1 MTVYIYRN
9 SSNYLSSISLNR
21 YKLEL
26 TIPFT
31 GKHWGIDPHVEKSI
45 RSQGK
50 LISYSGRLRNSR
62 DFEIL
67 CQDSIS
73 SLSLVLKSS
82 ALCPHLHRILGPR
95 NKVSGNFICFWSVK
109 MHFNSFYQLW
119 NGLAFFWRINTSS
132 ENLWYS
138 RVDIRNVYRG
148 LSLFVVSGRSVYRIS
163 QVIYNRIYV

>member
-62 DFEIL
+62 GFEIL

-73 SLSLVLKSS
+73 SLSLQIFSIMS
-82 ALCPHLHRILGPR
+82 APPPYPGAEKQGKWEFHLFL
-95 NKVSGNFICFWSVK
+95 ICKNASF
-109 MHFNSFYQLW
+109 SFYQLW
-119 NGLAFFWRINTSS
+119 NGLAFLAYKHIIRKFVIFSS
-132 ENLWYS
+132 
-138 RVDIRNVYRG
+138 G
-148 LSLFVVSGRSVYRIS
+148 H
-163 QVIYNRIYV
+163 

>member
-82 ALCPHLHRILGPR
+82 ALCPHLHRTLGPR

-109 MHFNSFYQLW
+109 MHLFPFTNYEMGSL
-119 NGLAFFWRINTSS
+119 FFGRINTSS

-163 QVIYNRIYV
+163 QIIYNRIYV

>member
-62 DFEIL
+62 GFEIL

-73 SLSLVLKSS
+73 SLSLVFKSS
-82 ALCPHLHRILGPR
+82 ALCPHLHRTLGPR

-109 MHFNSFYQLW
+109 MHLFPFTNYEM
-119 NGLAFFWRINTSS
+119 G
-132 ENLWYS
+132 
-138 RVDIRNVYRG
+138 
-148 LSLFVVSGRSVYRIS
+148 SLFFGVQTHHQKICDILEWTLEMFTEDFRSLSSLAEVYTVSPK
-163 QVIYNRIYV
+163 

>member
-31 GKHWGIDPHVEKSI
+31 GKHWGIDPHVKKSI

-62 DFEIL
+62 GFEIL

-73 SLSLVLKSS
+73 SRSLVFKSS
-82 ALCPHLHRILGPR
+82 ALCPHLHRTLGPR

-109 MHFNSFYQLW
+109 MHLFPFTNYEMGSL
-119 NGLAFFWRINTSS
+119 FFWRINTSS

-163 QVIYNRIYV
+163 QIIYNRIYV

>member
-31 GKHWGIDPHVEKSI
+31 GKHWGIDPHVKKSI

-73 SLSLVLKSS
+73 SLSLVFKSS
-82 ALCPHLHRILGPR
+82 ALCPHLHRTLGPR

-109 MHFNSFYQLW
+109 MHLFPF
-119 NGLAFFWRINTSS
+119 INYESS

-163 QVIYNRIYV
+163 QIIYNRIYV

>member
-62 DFEIL
+62 GFEIL

-73 SLSLVLKSS
+73 SLSLVFKSS
-82 ALCPHLHRILGPR
+82 ALCPHLHRTLGPR

-109 MHFNSFYQLW
+109 MHLFPFTNYEMGSL
-119 NGLAFFWRINTSS
+119 FFWAYKHIIRKFVIFSS
-132 ENLWYS
+132 RLEMFTEDFRSLS
-138 RVDIRNVYRG
+138 SLAEVYT
-148 LSLFVVSGRSVYRIS
+148 VSPK
-163 QVIYNRIYV
+163 